1 MKLLLD
7 QNLSFR
13 LIGIIETAFPNSKH
27 VRDLGLTC
35 ASDAEVWS
43 YAQNNDFAIVSK
55 DADFANLAFLH
66 GQPPKLVY
74 VRIGNCST
82 EQMAELLLRSQSTIS
97 AFLNDLIEAVL
108 TLQ

>member
-1 MKLLLD
+1 MKLLFD
-7 QNLSFR
+7 QNLSFK
-13 LIGIIETAFPNSKH
+13 LIDSVGTSFPNSKH

-35 ASDAEVWS
+35 APDAEVWC
-43 YAQNNDFAIVSK
+43 YAQSNDFVIVSK
-55 DADFANLAFLH
+55 DSDFANLAFLR

-82 EQMAELLLRSQSTIS
+82 EQIAELLMRSQSTIS
-97 AFLNDLIEAVL
+97 AFLNDPIEAVL